1 MDETKK
7 SSKQIMNEMIAATYV
22 RAAEAKKAGK
32 PICWA
37 TGIAPQELMT
47 AMDIATVYPENFG
60 AAMGAKHFSGHFCEV
75 AEAAGYVTAGPRLP
89 VIYLTSGMKSPW
101 RKSQGAKDLG
111 RIRKRST
118 VSSGMELPAGPS

>member
-1 MDETKK
+1 MDGTKK
-7 SSKQIMNEMIAATYV
+7 GSKQIMNEMIAATYI

-32 PICWA
+32 PVCWA

-75 AEAAGYVTAGPRLP
+75 AEAAGYSIDICSYARNHFGYIMEGGHVDDIANLP
-89 VIYLTSGMKSPW
+89 MPDMVLCC
-101 RKSQGAKDLG
+101 
-111 RIRKRST
+111 IRQNASR
-118 VSSGMELPAGPS
+118 A